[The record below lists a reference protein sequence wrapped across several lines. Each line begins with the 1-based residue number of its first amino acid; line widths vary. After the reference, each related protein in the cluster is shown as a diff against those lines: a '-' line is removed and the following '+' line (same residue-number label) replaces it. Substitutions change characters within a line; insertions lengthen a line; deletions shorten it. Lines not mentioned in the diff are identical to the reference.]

1 MRTTTYFILLFFTT
15 YIHAAPD
22 TGLVDEIFLAQRKN
36 FMRLKSMSM
45 THFEDWEP
53 SEYTMKNSD
62 DPIYR
67 NSRRFVFSFQK
78 ENEKFRI
85 ESALDGTK
93 VSPEQEKSLI
103 RSITAFDLKKYQ
115 RFDKITLWLDFMDRK
130 INPLGEL
137 NFPLT
142 RPYTFLFS
150 GERLSFENIQ
160 SRAIW
165 NRLKQRAIITG
176 NTTVEGH
183 DCIKMDIIFPGK
195 TYSCQVYWAR
205 ELGYYPIKVQRLNL
219 EGKIYVEIIVKEV
232 TKRDTEEGPIFVPI
246 IMEQSQWDR
255 TTGHNRLVLKFT
267 IDVDSLSINED
278 IPDEVFTIPLHMAKR
293 VTDYTN
299 SWNNYNPKNAAAY
312 SMKGKVSPDFT
323 LAKLGGGNMTL
334 SHEKAK
340 VVVLDFWATWCG
352 SCIVALPGLERVQ
365 KWVRQ
370 NELPVAFYCINVK
383 EEPAKVERF
392 WKKNEMSIPALMD
405 KDGVV
410 CKKYNVPG
418 FPTMIII
425 ANGMIKHVH
434 IGGGGDKKMLLRQE
448 KQLKEEIK
456 VLLAELGEK

>member
-1 MRTTTYFILLFFTT
+1 MRTTTYFILLFFTS

-45 THFEDWEP
+45 TFFEDWEP
-53 SEYTMKNSD
+53 SEYMIKNSD

-67 NSRRFVFSFQK
+67 NSMHFVFSFQK

-85 ESALDGTK
+85 ETALDGTK
-93 VSPEQEKSLI
+93 VSTEQEKSLRCDI
-103 RSITAFDLKKYQ
+103 IAFDLNKYQ
-115 RFDKITLWLDFMDRK
+115 RFDKRSLWLAFMDRK
-130 INPLGEL
+130 INPLEEL

-142 RPYTFLFS
+142 RPYTFIFS
-150 GERLSFENIQ
+150 GEKLSFENIQ
-160 SRAIW
+160 SRSIW

-183 DCIKMDIIFPGK
+183 DCIKMDISFPGK
-195 TYSCQVYWAR
+195 TYSSQVYWAR
-205 ELGYYPIKVQRLNL
+205 ELDYYPIKVQRLNL
-219 EGKIYVEIIVKEV
+219 EGKKYVEIIVKEV
-232 TKRDTEEGPIFVPI
+232 TKRDTAEGPIFVPMI
-246 IMEQSQWDR
+246 IEQTRWYQPA
-255 TTGHNRLVLKFT
+255 GHKKLIIKFT
-267 IDVDSLSINED
+267 IDNNSLSVNED
-278 IPDEVFTIPLHMAKR
+278 IPDEVFTIPLNIAKTI
-293 VTDYTN
+293 TDYTN
-299 SWNNYNPKNAAAY
+299 SWNNYDPRNEPAY

-323 LAKLGGGNMTL
+323 LAKLGGGHMTL
-334 SHEKAK
+334 SRENAK

-352 SCIVALPGLERVQ
+352 SCIAAFPGLKRVQ
-365 KWVRQ
+365 KWAAE

-410 CKKYNVPG
+410 SKKYNVPG